1 MSALTLETLISKK
14 YIQMNHED
22 FIESAD
28 DITFDLLRKLSN
40 AKKSGNLA
48 AESYIFLECRNSISH
63 MSNIVNRIFIDTE
76 PLNVNDIIHQEL
88 VLIFNEMSTSSGD
101 TKGLEN
107 RFDEKLLF
115 AKEELKQIIFRRIG
129 QVHSHINHT
138 ESTIASLHETR
149 ENDELIQRIK
159 YMENASRGTVDRLK
173 RLEDICLHQLQM
185 TQSSIENQD
194 EVITHSVGNIV
205 GNLVPR
211 IVEDSIADNVT
222 KTNEIREIVLAVA
235 KDLRIAD
242 EVTRINDLHSM
253 IKSLKSDIHSLK
265 KTVGAPPKKE
275 QPPSLELPRTAQAPR
290 TKSVS
295 RTQFFARTE
304 EEEDGSFF

>member
-14 YIQMNHED
+14 YIHMNHSD
-22 FIESAD
+22 FIESED
-28 DITFDLLRKLSN
+28 DITFDLLRKLSD

-48 AESYIFLECRNSISH
+48 AESYIFLECRNSIDH
-63 MSNIVNRIFIDTE
+63 MSNIVRRIFVDDE
-76 PLNVNDIIHQEL
+76 PMNVNNIIHQEL
-88 VLIFNEMSTSSGD
+88 ELIFDEMSTSNGD
-101 TKGLEN
+101 TKGLET

-138 ESTIASLHETR
+138 ESTIATLHEMR

-159 YMENASRGTVDRLK
+159 YIENATRGNIERLK
-173 RLEDICLHQLQM
+173 KLEDICLHQIQM

-194 EVITHSVGNIV
+194 DLITHSVGNIV

-211 IVEDSIADNVT
+211 IVEDSIAENVT

-253 IKSLKSDIHSLK
+253 IKSMKSEIHSLK
-265 KTVGAPPKKE
+265 KTIGVPVKKD
-275 QPPSLELPRTAQAPR
+275 QPPSLEIPRQAKP
-290 TKSVS
+290 KQVS
-295 RTQFFARTE
+295 RTQFFVRTE
-304 EEEDGSFF
+304 ENDEEDGSFF